1 MRRAIIN
8 ANVSLHWLVSQEE
21 RQRAAVTRLQMSAQ
35 EKMGAE
41 AYLHTIAAEVKEV
54 MDEVRGCQLLGG

>member
-1 MRRAIIN
+1 M
-8 ANVSLHWLVSQEE
+8 
-21 RQRAAVTRLQMSAQ
+21 TRLQMSAQ